1 MNSIAIWSND
11 NEKLKFHLDLNLWI
25 TKKEG
30 DNYIEFGIK
39 LLDKYIDTLYIYL
52 PFKITKGNFSDR
64 VNSLAKDSRLVN
76 AMFNKKLSVEN
87 SNSSFCKVK
96 ENEELLFCFCELAQ
110 EDIKLKDKE
119 SGTQIA
125 ITINKSDDECISLYY
140 RFRINKLENI
150 FDKVNTNW
158 VFINGVKE
166 NINFIEISIN
176 SVRKLPPSIVDN
188 IQEVKIE
195 SMNIF
200 VITENFVD
208 LLFYSKGI
216 HKSRVL
222 EKLWK
227 SYVYGENGND
237 INKLVAY
244 HWKQEKNDF
253 IDYNLFI
260 KVSYAFKNNFL
271 LMGMLLFVLLIG
283 AFGGVGGN
291 YLTEYIHPSNE
302 NNTNNDINKTKTG
315 EHNVTISN
323 QKK

>member
-1 MNSIAIWSND
+1 MNSIAIWSNN

-25 TKKEG
+25 TKKED

-39 LLDKYIDTLYIYL
+39 LLNKDIDTLYIYL
-52 PFKITKGNFSDR
+52 PFKIKKDNFSDKINLLSE
-64 VNSLAKDSRLVN
+64 NSILAN

-87 SNSSFCKVK
+87 MSSSFCKVK

-110 EDIKLKDKE
+110 ENIELKDKDI
-119 SGTQIA
+119 GTQIA
-125 ITINKSDDECISLYY
+125 ITINKSNEECSSLYY

-150 FDKVNTNW
+150 FDKINTNW
-158 VFINGVKE
+158 VFTNGVKE

-188 IQEVKIE
+188 IQKVKIN

-200 VITENFVD
+200 VITENFVN
-208 LLFYSKGI
+208 LLFYSKKI

-227 SYVYGENGND
+227 NYVDIQKNSG

-244 HWKQEKNDF
+244 HWKQEKSDF

-260 KVSYAFKNNFL
+260 KVSYAFKNKFL
-271 LMGMLLFVLLIG
+271 LIGMLLFILLIG

-291 YLTEYIHPSNE
+291 YLTKYIFPSHE
-302 NNTNNDINKTKTG
+302 NSSDNNNSKNKVG